1 MHHIR
6 HPLRL
11 KFDASAASASLTVL
25 SLYSGA
31 INIAG
36 TDVKPEKSTSSAPEG
51 LLLNLHHILHVSAY
65 YWQVCYRNCVAR
77 PMIAGAVAVMV
88 LLQVGAVLC
97 FRETPFFSKNRLL
110 SLVNAP
116 ALSFG
121 TVP

>member
-11 KFDASAASASLTVL
+11 KFDASAAGASLTVL
-25 SLYSGA
+25 SLYSGV
-31 INIAG
+31 IDIAG
-36 TDVKPEKSTSSAPEG
+36 TDVKPEESASSAPEG
-51 LLLNLHHILHVSAY
+51 PLLNLQHVLHVSAY
-65 YWQVCYRNCVAR
+65 YWQVCYRNYLAR

-88 LLQVGAVLC
+88 LLQVGDALC
-97 FRETPFFSKNRLL
+97 FRESPFFFKNRLL

>member
-11 KFDASAASASLTVL
+11 KFDASAAGASLTVL

-36 TDVKPEKSTSSAPEG
+36 TDVKPEESASSVPEG
-51 LLLNLHHILHVSAY
+51 LLLNLLHILHVSAF
-65 YWQVCYRNCVAR
+65 WQVCYRNCPAR

-88 LLQVGAVLC
+88 LLQVGAALC
-97 FRETPFFSKNRLL
+97 FRESPFFFKNRLL

>member
-11 KFDASAASASLTVL
+11 KFDASAAGASLTVL

-36 TDVKPEKSTSSAPEG
+36 TDVKPEESTSSVPEG
-51 LLLNLHHILHVSAY
+51 FLLNLLHILHVSAY
-65 YWQVCYRNCVAR
+65 YWQVCYRNCLAR

-88 LLQVGAVLC
+88 LLQVGAALY
-97 FRETPFFSKNRLL
+97 FRESPSFFKNRLL